1 MPAGVRPIA
10 QRPEPVRRDPPSGA
24 VHPVRPFWDNP
35 RAIIFSIVLLLAIL
49 AGFLSLA
56 SRSATLA
63 PDFLAE
69 VVLYALLAV
78 DLTMLV
84 ALLFVLARS
93 IIKLLVERRHG
104 LPFARFRAKLVAV
117 LLGMTIVP
125 AVLVLIVGS
134 ELIRNSVALWFNA
147 PIEEVLTSANQ
158 IASDYYHDRE
168 TEVRDGA
175 ERVARALA
183 SRNLGAPD
191 VSAVRDLIAAEV
203 RQGNLQ
209 MVEVY
214 RVVPGESPG
223 AQVEPLVDVAA
234 PTLPQGYD
242 RAVADRLAEQ
252 TLARPT
258 EPRATPLGGGG
269 ELIQSAAVVRTSAGK
284 AVAVV
289 VATDSLTGEFAAR
302 ARRLTR
308 AYERYTQLRVLRQP
322 LAGVYLSAFLMLT
335 LFILVGATWMGLYL
349 AKRITRPVQRLAAAA
364 REVGAGHLDQRLE
377 PETMDEFGSLV
388 EAFNAM
394 TGELATSR
402 RHLERSALNLERK
415 NLEIED
421 RRRYMETI
429 LERIATGVISLDRDG
444 SISTLNGAAARL
456 LRLDDDVIGQKAR
469 DVFAR
474 DDLQPLAD
482 LLRQGVESG
491 GDSHAQEV
499 TLNRDGRELQL
510 AAVVTTL
517 QSEAPGAGTVVVLD
531 DVTPLIRAQKVAA
544 WREVARRLA
553 HEIKNPLTP
562 IQLSAD
568 RLRRHFSGAPPQSRA
583 LLEECTSTIA
593 GEVESLKALVDE
605 FSQFARMPP
614 ARTVPTDLHVLLNET
629 LALYNGLLLDVTF
642 ERRFADALPPVR
654 VDPEQIRRV
663 MINLIDNALEA
674 MERHGH
680 VFVETRY
687 DGEKKV
693 ARVVVADDGP
703 GVPLED
709 RDKLFMPYYSTKR
722 RGSGLGLAIV
732 RRIVA
737 EHDGRIEVDDNLP
750 RGARFTIEL
759 PCS

>member
-1 MPAGVRPIA
+1 MPAGARPIA
-10 QRPEPVRRDPPSGA
+10 RPPEPVRRDAPRTGSPSG
-24 VHPVRPFWDNP
+24 RPFWDNP
-35 RAIIFSIVLLLAIL
+35 RAILFSIVLLLATL

-56 SRSATLA
+56 NRSATLA

-69 VVLYALLAV
+69 VVLYALLVV
-78 DLTMLV
+78 DVTMLV
-84 ALLFVLARS
+84 GLLFVLARS
-93 IIKLLVERRHG
+93 IIKLFVERRRG

-117 LLGMTIVP
+117 LLGMTLVP

-134 ELIRNSVALWFNA
+134 ELIRNSIALWFNA

-168 TEVRDGA
+168 TQVKEGA
-175 ERVARALA
+175 ERIARQLA
-183 SRNLGAPD
+183 SRNLYAAD
-191 VSAVRDLIAAEV
+191 VGAVRDLIAAEV

-209 MVEVY
+209 MVEIY
-214 RVVPGESPG
+214 RVAPGDAP
-223 AQVEPLVDVAA
+223 APQVEPVVDVAA
-234 PTLPQGYD
+234 PSLPQGYE
-242 RAVADRLAEQ
+242 RAAADRLAAQ
-252 TLARPT
+252 TLARQT
-258 EPRATPLGGGG
+258 EPRAIPVGGGG
-269 ELIQSAAVVRTSAGK
+269 ELIQSAAVVRSNGGR
-284 AVAVV
+284 VVGVV

-302 ARRLTR
+302 ARRMTR
-308 AYERYTQLRVLRQP
+308 AYERYNQLRVLRQP

-364 REVGAGHLDQRLE
+364 REVGAGHLDQHIE
-377 PETMDEFGSLV
+377 PESMDEFGSLV

-402 RHLERSALNLERK
+402 RKLERSALNLERK

-429 LERIATGVISLDRDG
+429 LERIAAGVISLDPDG
-444 SISTLNGAAARL
+444 RISTLNGAAARL
-456 LRLDDDVIGQKAR
+456 LALDADDVGRPAG
-469 DVFAR
+469 DVFDR
-474 DDLQPLAD
+474 DDLQPLGE
-482 LLRQGVESG
+482 LLRVGAGNGAE
-491 GDSHAQEV
+491 SHAQEV
-499 TLNRDGRELQL
+499 TLNRDGREIQL
-510 AAVVTTL
+510 AVVVTAL
-517 QSEAPGAGTVVVLD
+517 PSETPGGGAVMVLD

-568 RLRRHFSGAPPQSRA
+568 RLRRHFSGAPAHSRA
-583 LLEECTSTIA
+583 LVEECTATIA
-593 GEVESLKALVDE
+593 GEVESLKSLVDE

-614 ARTVPTDLHVLLNET
+614 ARTVATDLHGLLNEI
-629 LALYNGLLLDVTF
+629 LSLYNGLFLQVSFD
-642 ERRFADALPPVR
+642 RRYAEGLPPVR

-663 MINLIDNALEA
+663 MINLVDNALEA
-674 MERHGH
+674 MERRGH
-680 VFVETRY
+680 VVIETRY
-687 DGEKKV
+687 DAERHLACV
-693 ARVVVADDGP
+693 IVADDGP
-703 GVPLED
+703 GVPPED

-737 EHDGRIEVDDNLP
+737 EHDGRIEVSDNTP